1 MKKLGFFC
9 LLFILALT
17 ACRDNIDEVGT
28 TEVPFEPPIVN
39 WDPQTRPVDG
49 SVTGF
54 VVDEAG
60 VPVAGAVAK
69 MGTLSTTTDEYGHF
83 FFNDVVL
90 NARGTVINIEKTG
103 YFDGSRRFSAVADQT
118 NRVKI
123 ELITKSFDYAFDASA
138 GGEVQTTDGASITF
152 SPNSIKKA
160 DGTIYNG
167 NVRVA
172 AKWLDPS
179 DVQTLDRMP
188 GNLQGVDLESN
199 EVALQ
204 TYGMMAVELESD
216 AGEALN
222 ISENNTAT
230 LSMPVP
236 TGLQGSAP
244 AEIPLWSFNEE
255 YGVWVEESVATLSG
269 GVYTGEVSHFSFW
282 NCDYPGE
289 LIEFTATIVDESG
302 DGLGNYRVTIS
313 VNTGNGNVAAAG
325 GYSCPDGSVAGLI
338 PANLELTI
346 TVYGICGQVIY
357 EAVIGPFNDDVDLG
371 SLGVG
376 AGALNQTTVSG
387 ELRDCDNELVENG
400 LVIFE
405 FDNRSVFEYVTN
417 GVFDFTIGTCDN
429 STDVSVTGVDM
440 DDLVQSDP
448 ITVAANGVHGIGIVS
463 VCGVQLQNYITM
475 TVDDGTNAQT
485 VVYAPVVAYSDSTA
499 TGGFGTSFY
508 FYDNNQPN
516 GGANIFF
523 QALGDTAGDYSG
535 PSGNFVEVISD
546 SNNNFEF
553 QGGSFDSFIISE
565 YGGFGQPIIG
575 TFEWS
580 TTNYGVQP
588 PAAVTIT
595 GGFNVIR
602 Q

>member
-1 MKKLGFFC
+1 MKKLGIFC
-9 LLFILALT
+9 LFFIIALS

-28 TEVPFEPPIVN
+28 KEVPFEPPIVN
-39 WDPQTRPVDG
+39 WDPQTRPVNG

-60 VPVAGAVAK
+60 VPVIGAAAR
-69 MGTLSTTTDEYGHF
+69 MGNLSTTTDEYGHF
-83 FFNDVVL
+83 FFKDVEL
-90 NARGTVINIEKTG
+90 NALGTVVNIEKAG
-103 YFDGSRRFSAVADQT
+103 YFNGSRRFFAVANQT

-123 ELITKSFDYAFDASA
+123 EMIAKSFDYSFDASA
-138 GGEVQTTDGASITF
+138 GGEVQTTDGASIVF

-179 DVQTLDRMP
+179 DIQTMDRMP
-188 GNLQGVDLESN
+188 GNLQGVNFESN

-236 TGLQGSAP
+236 VALQASAP

-255 YGVWVEESVATLSG
+255 HGIWVEESVAALSG

-289 LIEFTATIVDESG
+289 LVEFTATIVDESG
-302 DGLGNYRVTIS
+302 GGLGNYRVTIS
-313 VNTGNGNVAAAG
+313 VNTNGGNVSAG
-325 GYSCPDGSVAGLI
+325 SGYSCPDGSIAGLI

-346 TVYGICGQVIY
+346 TVYGICEQVIY
-357 EAVIGPFNDDVDLG
+357 EAIIGPFSDDVDLG
-371 SLGVG
+371 AIEVG

-387 ELRDCDNELVENG
+387 ELRDCDNELVDNG

-405 FDNRSVFEYVTN
+405 FDGRTVFEYVTN
-417 GVFDFTIGTCDN
+417 GAFDITIGTCDN
-429 STDVSVTGVDM
+429 SSDVAVTGVNM
-440 DDLVQSDP
+440 DDLLQSDP
-448 ITVAANGVHGIGIVS
+448 IIVPATGVHDV
-463 VCGVQLQNYITM
+463 GVISACDVDLQNFINI
-475 TVDDGTNAQT
+475 TVDDGSNPISAT
-485 VVYAPVVAYSDSTA
+485 YAPATASSDSTF
-499 TGGFGTSFY
+499 TGIFGTSFS
-508 FYDNNQPN
+508 FFDSNQPN
-516 GGANIFF
+516 GDVSIFF
-523 QALGDTAGDYSG
+523 RILGESAGDYSG
-535 PSGNFVEVISD
+535 PNSNWVELISD
-546 SNNNFEF
+546 LNKNIDL
-553 QGGSFDSFIISE
+553 QGGSFDSFIISD
-565 YGGFGQPIIG
+565 YGAVGEPIIG

-580 TTNYGVQP
+580 TTNNGVQP
-588 PAAVTIT
+588 PAAVTVT
-595 GGFNVIR
+595 GDFNIIR